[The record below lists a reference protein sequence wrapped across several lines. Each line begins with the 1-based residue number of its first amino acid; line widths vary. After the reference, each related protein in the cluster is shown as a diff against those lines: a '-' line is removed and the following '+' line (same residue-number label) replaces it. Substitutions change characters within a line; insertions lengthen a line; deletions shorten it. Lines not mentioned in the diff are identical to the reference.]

1 MAVDKYGNFTKC
13 TPEVIQKLEDAF
25 SMDCGVVEACL
36 LANISAQTYYN
47 WIEKNSDMKERF
59 ETLRKRPILKARQTV
74 MAKLGDNYQ
83 NAMDYLKR
91 KQAKEFGD
99 RIQNDID
106 GNLTIKVVDYKE
118 TESKN

>member
-1 MAVDKYGNFTKC
+1 
-13 TPEVIQKLEDAF
+13 
-25 SMDCGVVEACL
+25 
-36 LANISAQTYYN
+36 
-47 WIEKNSDMKERF
+47 
-59 ETLRKRPILKARQTV
+59 